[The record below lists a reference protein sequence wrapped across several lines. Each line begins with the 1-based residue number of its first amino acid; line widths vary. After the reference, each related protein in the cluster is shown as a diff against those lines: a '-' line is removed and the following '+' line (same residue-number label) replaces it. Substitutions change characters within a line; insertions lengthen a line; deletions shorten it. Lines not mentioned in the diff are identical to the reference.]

1 MNAKKQGG
9 RRGTGA
15 ESRKAKAG
23 SSRTAKKSTA
33 RRHFRILAINPGST
47 STKIAIYDDE
57 RPVLEDTISHSDLDL
72 SGFDEVWDQY
82 EFRKR
87 MITSTLGEKGID
99 LQSLSA
105 VVGRGGLLRPVVSG
119 TYKVNELMIQDG
131 REGYQGQHAANLGP
145 VLAFGIA
152 WDLGIPAFMVDPPSV
167 DEFEPPARLSGH
179 KDIPRRSLVHAL
191 NIKATARMAARD
203 LGKRLDQIN
212 LIVAHLGGGISVCP
226 LKKGKM
232 VDANDANSGGPFS
245 PERAGGIPTM
255 GLIDYIFD
263 NDLRR
268 EDAKRALIGRAGLVS
283 YLNTNS
289 AKEVEATVEAG
300 DREAG
305 LVYEA
310 MAYQIAKEIGA
321 MATVLEGKVNAI
333 ILTGGLAGSKMIT
346 GWIRARVKHIARVRI
361 YPGQD
366 EMKALVLGTLRVLEG
381 TEKAKT
387 YPESVET
394 LLL

>member
-1 MNAKKQGG
+1 MHAQGKGRRRQPRAKRVRATRAG
-9 RRGTGA
+9 RRGK
-15 ESRKAKAG
+15 RPAG
-23 SSRTAKKSTA
+23 K
-33 RRHFRILAINPGST
+33 HFRILAINPGST

-57 RPVLEDTISHSDLDL
+57 QPVLEDTIRHSELDL
-72 SGFDEVWDQY
+72 SEFDRVWDQY

-87 MITSTLGEKGID
+87 TITEALAERGIEPE
-99 LQSLSA
+99 SLSA

-119 TYKVNELMIQDG
+119 TYRVNELMIQDG

-203 LGKRLDQIN
+203 LRKRLDQIN

-226 LKKGKM
+226 LKRGKM

-245 PERAGGIPTM
+245 PERAGTLPTM
-255 GLIDYIFD
+255 GLIDFIFD
-263 NDLRR
+263 NNLGR
-268 EDAKRALIGRAGLVS
+268 EEAKRALIGRAGLVS

-289 AKEVEATVEAG
+289 AKEVEERVEVG
-300 DREAG
+300 DREAR

-321 MATVLEGKVNAI
+321 MATVLEGRVNAI
-333 ILTGGLAGSKMIT
+333 ILTGGLAASKMLT
-346 GWIRARVKHIARVRI
+346 RWIKARVKHIAPVKI

-366 EMKALVLGTLRVLEG
+366 EMKALVLGTLRVLKG
-381 TEKAKT
+381 AEKAKT
-387 YPESVET
+387 YPESVEP